1 LSQDQQQQKQQ
12 QQQQQQ
18 QGDSVLVGEPFQA

>member
-1 LSQDQQQQKQQ
+1 LSQDQQQQKQ